1 MMAMV
6 QSNVS
11 DMPRHSFLLAALI
24 ALAITSAPAAQQP
37 TFRSGVDLIRL
48 DVHVVGDDGTP
59 VKDLTES
66 DFEVKVNGKA
76 APVRALQF
84 LDLARTER
92 SASEEARY
100 RDVSTNQESLRG
112 RLTILVIDESSLPED
127 TRPLMDS
134 IAKYLKTLGPEDLT
148 ALIALPRPGLWHD
161 FTRNTS
167 EIEALLK
174 RTSSRMTLDR
184 PAPFPIGAGPRSG
197 SVAIDRGEVPV
208 GGATGVPSWMSSS
221 PTEERDIFYAL
232 QTLARRLKTVA
243 GPKTLILI
251 SSALPPSI
259 GLDDYHDF
267 AKDAAAARLTIYV
280 LRPHMFVASATGNVS
295 AITLPFEG
303 TTGID
308 FLAGLTGGVVL
319 NAVARATGVV
329 ERIARETSGSYVIG
343 VEPPQG
349 IPRDKPLDVT
359 VKVKRDGLTVRS
371 PKQVVAPA
379 AGSTKPPKNAK
390 GALGEVL
397 RDPRLAADVPL
408 RVTSY
413 TAQGAEPNKIKTVIV
428 AQVDEPSGDAR
439 DLSWGFE
446 VHDGDRIIADA
457 FEKTKVKDAASGVLV
472 TSASL
477 PPGAYTLRFATLD
490 DKGRRASVDHPLV
503 TDLQQFSGLK
513 LSDVFVGEAVDGHF
527 QPRIALDASVQQ
539 LVTFVEVYGKESKD
553 FDNVSVEFAL
563 RGMDGANRGAVRT
576 KAKAVPGS
584 NKAMVQGALPL
595 AHVGPGLYDVI
606 ATVLAG
612 RQPLGAVEREIIIGQ
627 ER

>member
-1 MMAMV
+1 MHRPA
-6 QSNVS
+6 
-11 DMPRHSFLLAALI
+11 FLTAALLTL
-24 ALAITSAPAAQQP
+24 ALGGSPIAQQP
-37 TFRSGVDLIRL
+37 TFKSGVDLIRL

-59 VKDLTES
+59 VKDLTAD
-66 DFEVKVNGKA
+66 DFDVKVNGKP

-92 SASEEARY
+92 TASEEARY

-127 TRPLMDS
+127 TRPLMAS
-134 IAKYLKTLGPEDLT
+134 LAKYLKTLGPEDLT

-167 EIEALLK
+167 ELEALLL
-174 RTSSRMTLDR
+174 RTSSRVALDQ
-184 PAPFPIGAGPRSG
+184 PARFPIGAGPTSG
-197 SVAIDRGEVPV
+197 SVAIDRGEVP
-208 GGATGVPSWMSSS
+208 TGSNQVPSWIGAS

-232 QTLARRLKTVA
+232 QALARRLKTVA

-267 AKDAAAARLTIYV
+267 AKDAAAARLTIYI
-280 LRPHMFVASATGNVS
+280 LKPHMFVASATGNVTG
-295 AITLPFEG
+295 IGTPFEG

-329 ERIARETSGSYVIG
+329 ERIGRETSGSYVIG

-349 IPRDKPLDVT
+349 IERNKPLDVT

-379 AGSTKPPKNAK
+379 AGSAKPPKNAK
-390 GALGEVL
+390 GALGAVL
-397 RDPRLAADVPL
+397 RYPRLAADVGL
-408 RVTSY
+408 RVTCYS
-413 TAQGAEPNKIKTVIV
+413 AQGVEPNKVKTVIV
-428 AQVDEPSGDAR
+428 AQVDEPLGEAR

-446 VHDGDRIIADA
+446 VHDGDRIVADA
-457 FEKTKVKDAASGVLV
+457 FEKSKVKDAASGVLV

-477 PPGAYTLRFATLD
+477 PPGAYTLRFATID

-503 TDLQQFSGLK
+503 TDLQQLGDVK
-513 LSDVFVGEAVDGHF
+513 VSDVFVGEAVDGHF
-527 QPRIALDASVQQ
+527 QPRISLAASVPQ
-539 LVTFVEVYGKESKD
+539 LVTFVELYGKDASA
-553 FDNVSVEFAL
+553 FDNVSVEFSL

-576 KAKAVPGS
+576 KARPAPGTS
-584 NKAMVQGALPL
+584 KVMVQGALSL
-595 AHVGPGLYDVI
+595 THVGPGLYDVV

>member
-1 MMAMV
+1 MHRRT
-6 QSNVS
+6 S
-11 DMPRHSFLLAALI
+11 LLAALL
-24 ALAITSAPAAQQP
+24 ALALADSPAAQQP
-37 TFRSGVDLIRL
+37 TFKSGVDLIRL

-59 VKDLTES
+59 VKDLTAD
-66 DFEVKVNGKA
+66 DFDVKVNGKP

-92 SASEEARY
+92 TASEEARY

-127 TRPLMDS
+127 TRPLMNGL
-134 IAKYLKTLGPEDLT
+134 AKYLKTLGQDDLT

-167 EIEALLK
+167 EIEALLL
-174 RTSSRMTLDR
+174 RTSSRIVLDQ
-184 PAPFPIGAGPRSG
+184 PARFPIGAGPTSG
-197 SVAIDRGEVPV
+197 SVALDRGEVPV
-208 GGATGVPSWMSSS
+208 GGSNEVPSWIGSS

-259 GLDDYHDF
+259 ALDDYHDF
-267 AKDAAAARLTIYV
+267 AKDAAAARLTIYI
-280 LRPHMFVASATGNVS
+280 LKPHMFVASATGNVS
-295 AITLPFEG
+295 AIGTPFEG

-308 FLAGLTGGVVL
+308 FLAGLTGGVVF
-319 NAVARATGVV
+319 NAVARATGVI
-329 ERIARETSGSYVIG
+329 ERIGRETSASYVIG

-349 IPRDKPLDVT
+349 IERNKPLDVT

-379 AGSTKPPKNAK
+379 AGSAKPPKNAK

-397 RDPRLAADVPL
+397 RDPRLAADVGL

-413 TAQGAEPNKIKTVIV
+413 TAQGSEPNKVKTVIV
-428 AQVDEPSGDAR
+428 AQVDEPPGESR

-446 VHDGDRIIADA
+446 VHDGDRIVADA

-477 PPGAYTLRFATLD
+477 PPGAYTLRFATID
-490 DKGRRASVDHPLV
+490 DKGRRSSVDHPLV
-503 TDLQQFSGLK
+503 TDLQQLGDVK
-513 LSDVFVGEAVDGHF
+513 VSDVFVGEAVDGHF
-527 QPRIALDASVQQ
+527 QPRISLDSSVPQ
-539 LVTFVEVYGKESKD
+539 LVTFVEVYGKDASA

-563 RGMDGANRGAVRT
+563 RGMDGANRGAMRT
-576 KAKAVPGS
+576 KARPAPGA
-584 NKAMVQGALPL
+584 NKAMVQGALSL
-595 AHVGPGLYDVI
+595 AHVGPGLYDVV

>member
-1 MMAMV
+1 MTPMV

-11 DMPRHSFLLAALI
+11 NMQRHTFLLSVLVALT
-24 ALAITSAPAAQQP
+24 LTSAPTAQQP

-59 VKDLTES
+59 VRDLTES
-66 DFEVKVNGKA
+66 DFDVKVNGKP
-76 APVRALQF
+76 APVRAMQF
-84 LDLARTER
+84 LDFTRTER
-92 SASEEARY
+92 TASEEARY
-100 RDVSTNQESLRG
+100 RDVSSNQESLRG

-127 TRPLMDS
+127 TRPLMNS
-134 IAKYLKTLGPEDLT
+134 LAKYLKTLGPDDLT

-161 FTRNTS
+161 FTRNTA
-167 EIEALLK
+167 ELEALLL
-174 RTSSRMTLDR
+174 RTSSRNPLDT
-184 PAPFPIGAGPRSG
+184 PTPFPIGAGPTSG
-197 SVAIDRGEVPV
+197 SVAMDRGEVAVP
-208 GGATGVPSWMSSS
+208 TGSNQKVPTWL
-221 PTEERDIFYAL
+221 TGDIGERRDIIYAL
-232 QTLARRLKTVA
+232 ETLARRLKTVA

-251 SSALPPSI
+251 SSALPAT
-259 GLDDYHDF
+259 LDDF
-267 AKDAAAARLTIYV
+267 RNVAEAAAEARLTYYI
-280 LRPHMFVASATGNVS
+280 LKPHMFVSSAAGNVS
-295 AITLPFEG
+295 AITQPFEETG
-303 TTGID
+303 GID
-308 FLAGLTGGVVL
+308 MLAGLTGGVVL
-319 NAVARATGVV
+319 NAVARATGVI
-329 ERIARETSGSYVIG
+329 ERIGRETSGSYVIG

-349 IPRDKPLDVT
+349 VARDKPLDVT

-413 TAQGAEPNKIKTVIV
+413 TAQGAEPSKVKTVIV

-539 LVTFVEVYGKESKD
+539 LVMFVEVYGKESKD

-595 AHVGPGLYDVI
+595 AHVGPGLYEVT

>member
-1 MMAMV
+1 MFRRTA
-6 QSNVS
+6 
-11 DMPRHSFLLAALI
+11 LLAAS
-24 ALAITSAPAAQQP
+24 LATCFASSPGAQQP
-37 TFRSGVDLIRL
+37 TFKSGIDLIRL
-48 DVHVVGDDGTP
+48 DVHVVSDDGTP
-59 VKDLTES
+59 VKDLTAD
-66 DFEVKVNGKA
+66 DFDVKVNGKP
-76 APVRALQF
+76 APVRALQL
-84 LDLARTER
+84 LDFTRTER
-92 SASEEARY
+92 TASEEARY

-112 RLTILVIDESSLPED
+112 RLTVLVIDESSLPED
-127 TRPLMDS
+127 TRPLMNS
-134 IAKYLKTLGPEDLT
+134 LAKYLKTLGPDDLT

-161 FTRNTS
+161 FTRNTA
-167 EIEALLK
+167 ELEALLL
-174 RTSSRMTLDR
+174 RTSSRIALDQSK
-184 PAPFPIGAGPRSG
+184 PFPIGATPTSG
-197 SVAIDRGEVPV
+197 SVAVDRGEVPDYRN
-208 GGATGVPSWMSSS
+208 GNNLKQIPSWISAS

-243 GPKTLILI
+243 GPKTLILV
-251 SSALPPSI
+251 SSALPESI

-280 LRPHMFVASATGNVS
+280 LKPHMFQASATGNVS
-295 AITLPFEG
+295 ALDLPFEG

-319 NAVARATGVV
+319 NAVARATGVI
-329 ERIARETSGSYVIG
+329 ERIGRETSGSYVIG

-349 IPRDKPLDVT
+349 IERNKPLDVT

-379 AGSTKPPKNAK
+379 AGSAKPPKNAK

-397 RDPRLAADVPL
+397 RDPRLAADVGL

-413 TAQGAEPNKIKTVIV
+413 TAQGAEPNKVKTVIV
-428 AQVDEPSGDAR
+428 AQVDEPPGEAR

-446 VHDGDRIIADA
+446 VHDGDRIVADA

-477 PPGAYTLRFATLD
+477 PPGAYTLRFATID
-490 DKGRRASVDHPLV
+490 DKGRRSSVDHPLV
-503 TDLQQFSGLK
+503 TDLQQLGDVK
-513 LSDVFVGEAVDGHF
+513 VSDVFVGEALNGHF
-527 QPRIALDASVQQ
+527 QPRISLDASVSQ
-539 LVTFVEVYGKESKD
+539 LVTFVELYSKEASI
-553 FDNVSVEFAL
+553 FDNVSVEFSL

-576 KAKAVPGS
+576 KARPAPGA
-584 NKAMVQGALPL
+584 NKAMVQGALSL
-595 AHVGPGLYDVI
+595 AHVGPGLYDVV